1 MKQEK
6 EFIRRFVKWTTILN
20 FVAIVGFTGAQTYVR
35 WKLNQNFT
43 FLGDLGLPSLVAL
56 FGAQLFALIYAERS

>member
-6 EFIRRFVKWTTILN
+6 AFVRSFIKWTTVLN
-20 FVAIVGFTGAQTYVR
+20 FLALVVLAIAQAYAR

-43 FLGDLGLPSLVAL
+43 FLGDWGFPALVGLFA
-56 FGAQLFALIYAERS
+56 AQLFALIHTERS